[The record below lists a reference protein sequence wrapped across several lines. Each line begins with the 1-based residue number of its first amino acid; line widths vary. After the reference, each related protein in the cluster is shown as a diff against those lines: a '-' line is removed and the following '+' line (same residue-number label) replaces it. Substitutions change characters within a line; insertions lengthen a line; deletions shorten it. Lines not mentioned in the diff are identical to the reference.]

1 MCLHVCAIMS
11 AKKQLDVR
19 FSDGGDPKC
28 RLIGWC
34 QMKKS
39 FIKEGN
45 LVHKESQDLQTYT
58 QRAMKREDRNSNQK
72 KIRGNKVIM
81 EMETPGNTAIT
92 NWENL
97 ELEAKPNTMY
107 MTQESI
113 KNQTGCQVC
122 CVAGRVGLTIRDKRL
137 TKRDSF
143 IAVRNN
149 ELGSSRNN

>member
-1 MCLHVCAIMS
+1 
-11 AKKQLDVR
+11 
-19 FSDGGDPKC
+19 
-28 RLIGWC
+28 
-34 QMKKS
+34 
-39 FIKEGN
+39 
-45 LVHKESQDLQTYT
+45 
-58 QRAMKREDRNSNQK
+58 
-72 KIRGNKVIM
+72 M